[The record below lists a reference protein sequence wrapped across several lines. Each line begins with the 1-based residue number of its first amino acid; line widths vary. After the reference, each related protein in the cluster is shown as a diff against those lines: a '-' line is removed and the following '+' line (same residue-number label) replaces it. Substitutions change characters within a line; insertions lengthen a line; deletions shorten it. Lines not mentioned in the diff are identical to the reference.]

1 MNVQAL
7 TNLWSSGVVFIK
19 EFTSEEYIY
28 QMSRSDICEQ
38 TAQLYSR
45 SSSQYT
51 VCVSYK
57 QQFARKGIVSY
68 ALWEKDRYVD
78 MVRNMKA
85 IISEDANQ
93 PDTSLTLSRLSQEW
107 YTQQNFESRL
117 VHDVVFKTSHV
128 YRNQLVKGLL
138 DGQYNKIQ

>member
-1 MNVQAL
+1 MNAQAL

-19 EFTSEEYIY
+19 EFTSEEYVY

-45 SSSQYT
+45 SSIQYT

-68 ALWEKDRYVD
+68 VL
-78 MVRNMKA
+78 
-85 IISEDANQ
+85 
-93 PDTSLTLSRLSQEW
+93 
-107 YTQQNFESRL
+107 
-117 VHDVVFKTSHV
+117 
-128 YRNQLVKGLL
+128 
-138 DGQYNKIQ
+138 